1 MTTPLKYFTNL
12 MDRVFGEQENRTFN
26 GGIETETNMTLPIW
40 EEVHNAMPKMYT
52 SAKMA
57 IISGLSDIAYIELKS
72 FLAQHKYDVE
82 RDYLGEIV
90 VKMSIRKR

>member
-12 MDRVFGEQENRTFN
+12 MDRVFGDQETRTFD
-26 GGIETETNMTLPIW
+26 GGIENETNMTFPVW
-40 EEVHNAMPKMYT
+40 EEIHNAMPKMYT

-57 IISGLSDIAYIELKS
+57 IISALSDIAYIELRN